1 MADTKMT
8 KLTEVE
14 AIESRHIVTIG
25 TRGSPLA
32 LYQANLVQSLLMKAH
47 SADASRFPIKIY
59 KTTGDRLRGDL
70 AEFGGKGLFTKELE
84 VALIEGQIDLAVHS
98 MKDVPTRSQPEL
110 AITAVLK
117 REDPRDAFIS
127 NRVKKIVDLPQGAVV
142 GTASIRRRAQ
152 LLSTR
157 PDITFTLLRGNVGT
171 RLEKLARGDCDAT
184 FLACAGLKRLEQE
197 ALITEAIS
205 TEVMLP
211 APAQGAIGLECRRE
225 DLMTKA
231 LISPLDHRETHWAI
245 TAERAF
251 LMALDGSCRTPIA
264 ALAEFHGDSLEFRGA
279 VFSKE
284 GRDVFRRASEIKC
297 TTFEEAFAL
306 GMTLGQDLKTEIG
319 DRVLWDV

>member
-1 MADTKMT
+1 MLDTENAKI
-8 KLTEVE
+8 E
-14 AIESRHIVTIG
+14 AIDANRTLTIG

-47 SADASRFPIKIY
+47 KAEAARFPVKVY

-84 VALIEGQIDLAVHS
+84 VALVQGDIDLAVHS

-110 AITAVLK
+110 AISAVLK

-127 NRVKKIVDLPQGAVV
+127 NQVKKLSDLPRGAVV

-157 PDITFTLLRGNVGT
+157 PDISFTLLRGNVGT
-171 RLEKLARGDCDAT
+171 RLEKLKRGDCDAT
-184 FLACAGLKRLEQE
+184 FLACAGLMRLEQE

-205 TEVMLP
+205 TETMLP
-211 APAQGAIGLECRRE
+211 APAQGAIGIECRRD
-225 DLMTKA
+225 DLVAKA
-231 LISPLDHRETHWAI
+231 LIAPLDHRETHWAI

-264 ALAEFHGDSLEFRGA
+264 ALAEFQGDILEFRGA
-279 VFSKE
+279 VFSKD
-284 GRDVFRRASEIKC
+284 GKDVFRRASEISC
-297 TTFEEAFAL
+297 TAFDDAFAL
-306 GMTLGQDLKTEIG
+306 GLSLGQDLKAEIG